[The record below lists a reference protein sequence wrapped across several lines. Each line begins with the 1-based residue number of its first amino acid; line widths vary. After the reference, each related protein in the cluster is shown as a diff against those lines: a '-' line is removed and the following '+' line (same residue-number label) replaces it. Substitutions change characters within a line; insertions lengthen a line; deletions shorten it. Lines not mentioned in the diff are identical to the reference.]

1 MPATSSVR
9 VVVRTRPT
17 SSFAADCLKVHDDKC
32 CVTATLPKGGEHGKS
47 ENAQD
52 SWTWRYD
59 SVLHNAS
66 QDTAY
71 ADVSPV
77 VKSVLQGYNGTIMC
91 YGQTGAGKTFTQ
103 IGDTS
108 SYAHRGIVP
117 RSVAEIF
124 QYISDHPQFDAT
136 VGVSYLEIYNDSLV
150 DLLSSLPS
158 EEPQGGALHLIEDV
172 SGATHVKGLRVEKV
186 TNEEEALNMLFEGET
201 NRAVANHQLN
211 RNSTRG
217 HAIFTVYVQI
227 RSRVESSEKV
237 VRCKLNL
244 VDLAGSER
252 LKKTSTEGDM
262 KAESMYINRSLS
274 YLEQVVIALSAKGR
288 SHTPYRQSKLTHLLK
303 DSLGGNCKT
312 LLMANIY
319 GEAQHIEETISTLQ
333 VSHGPGP
340 PCPSRPFPH
349 PSPLAH
355 PPPSRA
361 VCGARARGD
370 ERGAGERAPGPPAPP
385 QEARAGGRR
394 SQARARDARLPC
406 VSGAR
411 LVRSVQRE
419 SAR

>member
-136 VGVSYLEIYNDSLV
+136 VGVSYLEI
-150 DLLSSLPS
+150 
-158 EEPQGGALHLIEDV
+158 
-172 SGATHVKGLRVEKV
+172 
-186 TNEEEALNMLFEGET
+186 
-201 NRAVANHQLN
+201 
-211 RNSTRG
+211 
-217 HAIFTVYVQI
+217 
-227 RSRVESSEKV
+227 
-237 VRCKLNL
+237 
-244 VDLAGSER
+244 
-252 LKKTSTEGDM
+252 
-262 KAESMYINRSLS
+262 
-274 YLEQVVIALSAKGR
+274 
-288 SHTPYRQSKLTHLLK
+288 
-303 DSLGGNCKT
+303 
-312 LLMANIY
+312 
-319 GEAQHIEETISTLQ
+319 
-333 VSHGPGP
+333 
-340 PCPSRPFPH
+340 
-349 PSPLAH
+349 
-355 PPPSRA
+355 
-361 VCGARARGD
+361 
-370 ERGAGERAPGPPAPP
+370 
-385 QEARAGGRR
+385 
-394 SQARARDARLPC
+394 
-406 VSGAR
+406 
-411 LVRSVQRE
+411 
-419 SAR
+419 